1 MPCSCSKKKEQ
12 FAVITQNGDG
22 RQVYA
27 SSDKGLAVKVAGRYP
42 NSVVKDAKGTVV
54 HRQEQPAATARSAGS
69 GAPKE
74 GAE

>member
-1 MPCSCSKKKEQ
+1 
-12 FAVITQNGDG
+12 
-22 RQVYA
+22 VYA
-27 SSDKGLAVKVAGRYP
+27 SSDKSLAVKVAGRYP